1 MELLSHLYDLPNWE
15 YLYASS
21 FWAYVVVLA
30 LSLSGM
36 LLVCMPV
43 ELIVEG
49 PWLVAGTDNS
59 NLPPLP
65 ELFGAILGC

>member
-1 MELLSHLYDLPNWE
+1 
-15 YLYASS
+15 
-21 FWAYVVVLA
+21 
-30 LSLSGM
+30 M